1 MSSSLFSLNSSYVSW
16 VITPDNTMEIHN
28 YPRIYLNM
36 TIKDREISI
45 KDETIII
52 KDGVETLYEKTVTPF
67 GNSAKVDVP
76 KRFIGRRVYVVVLK
90 D

>member
-1 MSSSLFSLNSSYVSW
+1 
-16 VITPDNTMEIHN
+16 
-28 YPRIYLNM
+28 M

-45 KDETIII
+45 KDETII

-67 GNSAKVDVP
+67 GNSAEVDVP
-76 KRFIGRRVYVVVLK
+76 ERFIGRRVYVVVLK

>member
-1 MSSSLFSLNSSYVSW
+1 MICQW

-28 YPRIYLNM
+28 YQQICLNM
-36 TIKDREISI
+36 TIKDGEISI

-52 KDGVETLYEKTVTPF
+52 RDGVETLYEKTVTPF

-76 KRFIGRRVYVVVLK
+76 KIFVDRRVYVVVLK

>member
-1 MSSSLFSLNSSYVSW
+1 
-16 VITPDNTMEIHN
+16 
-28 YPRIYLNM
+28 M

-45 KDETIII
+45 KNETIII

>member
-1 MSSSLFSLNSSYVSW
+1 
-16 VITPDNTMEIHN
+16 
-28 YPRIYLNM
+28 M
-36 TIKDREISI
+36 TINDGEISI

-52 KDGVETLYEKTVTPF
+52 KDEVEKLYEKTVTSF

-76 KRFIGRRVYVVVLK
+76 KRFIGRQVHVVVLK

>member
-1 MSSSLFSLNSSYVSW
+1 
-16 VITPDNTMEIHN
+16 MEIHN

-36 TIKDREISI
+36 TIKDREVSI
-45 KDETIII
+45 KDETIMI